1 MVLAEITFDLSKI
14 TGLSIM
20 IAVVGYI
27 VVFVALVVL
36 VWIFNL
42 MPRLIK
48 INVRRQLR
56 AKGKSSEHEISNI
69 EGNISAAIAAALFLH
84 FSDIHDDE
92 SGVITIKRI
101 SKQYTPWSSKIYST
115 NSFFRLAKR

>member
-1 MVLAEITFDLSKI
+1 MILNEITFDLSKI

-20 IAVVGYI
+20 IAVVGQL
-27 VVFVALVVL
+27 VVFGALVVL
-36 VWIFNL
+36 VWIFKL

-56 AKGKSSEHEISNI
+56 KRGKSDDHEISNI
-69 EGNISAAIAAALFLH
+69 EGNISAAISAALFLH

-115 NSFFRLAKR
+115 NTFFRFAKR

>member
-1 MVLAEITFDLSKI
+1 MVLSEITFDLSRI

-20 IAVVGYI
+20 ISVVGYL

-42 MPRLIK
+42 MPWLIK

-56 AKGKSSEHEISNI
+56 AKGKSDDHEISNI
-69 EGNISAAIAAALFLH
+69 EGNISAAIASALYLH